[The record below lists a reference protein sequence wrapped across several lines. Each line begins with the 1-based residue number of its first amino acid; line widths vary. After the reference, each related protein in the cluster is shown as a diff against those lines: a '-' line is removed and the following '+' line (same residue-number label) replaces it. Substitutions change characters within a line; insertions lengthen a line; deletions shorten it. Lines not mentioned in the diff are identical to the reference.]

1 MHERTHEKR
10 SLQKSDDS
18 TSGEH
23 QEAQVRHHLNEQ
35 HRPSKKKC
43 GPTLGTH
50 RLTHVHPGRSQAGS
64 EVRRHQ
70 TRPSK
75 KKERGRVTSLSPLD
89 HPCCLFSSTVQPKT
103 THRLKL
109 GFVHTQVRHK
119 TFRRNV
125 TTRHRQPNHRHHCPP
140 QVGASQRRTPKLLD
154 L

>member
-1 MHERTHEKR
+1 MQEQVR

-18 TSGEH
+18 TGGEH
-23 QEAQVRHHLNEQ
+23 QEAGTSSLERAA
-35 HRPSKKKC
+35 
-43 GPTLGTH
+43 PTLQEKARADLQRSALSDSG
-50 RLTHVHPGRSQAGS
+50 RLTPEEVGQAPKS
-64 EVRRHQ
+64 DNTRHAHQ
-70 TRPSK
+70 

-89 HPCCLFSSTVQPKT
+89 HPCCLFLSTVQPKT

-140 QVGASQRRTPKLLD
+140 QVSASQRHTPKLLD